1 MGVTLAAPRHPHPP
15 ALPIPSSVRPVVGA
29 IDAIL
34 VGVPPAPVVVQ
45 SASNPLVK
53 RIRRLADRKHR
64 VRERAFVVEGV
75 QPVERALR
83 SGAPVEVLIVAP
95 ELLTGPGA
103 AATIQAALD
112 AQVPVVHLTAELFT
126 RLSDREGPTGVA
138 AIVAIDER
146 PLEQLV
152 VGERSLFV
160 ALHEV
165 ANPGNLGT
173 IVRTADSLGID
184 GVVVVGPS
192 ADPYSPSAVKA
203 SMGSLFAVPV
213 VHAAAI
219 ADLLSW
225 ARAAHLS
232 VVTTSA
238 RAHSVLD
245 DVAVELPAVVLLGNE
260 GAGLAP
266 DVLAAGD
273 VDVRIPM
280 LGSASS
286 LNLAVAAG
294 IILYA
299 AARRKRMD

>member
-1 MGVTLAAPRHPHPP
+1 M
-15 ALPIPSSVRPVVGA
+15 
-29 IDAIL
+29 
-34 VGVPPAPVVVQ
+34 
-45 SASNPLVK
+45 
-53 RIRRLADRKHR
+53 
-64 VRERAFVVEGV
+64 
-75 QPVERALR
+75 
-83 SGAPVEVLIVAP
+83 
-95 ELLTGPGA
+95 
-103 AATIQAALD
+103 
-112 AQVPVVHLTAELFT
+112 
-126 RLSDREGPTGVA
+126 A

-192 ADPYSPSAVKA
+192 TDPYSPSAVKA

-213 VHAAAI
+213 VHVATI

-238 RAHSVLD
+238 RAR
-245 DVAVELPAVVLLGNE
+245 LGARRRRR
-260 GAGLAP
+260 GASRG
-266 DVLAAGD
+266 
-273 VDVRIPM
+273 R
-280 LGSASS
+280 
-286 LNLAVAAG
+286 
-294 IILYA
+294 
-299 AARRKRMD
+299 AAR

>member
-1 MGVTLAAPRHPHPP
+1 M
-15 ALPIPSSVRPVVGA
+15 
-29 IDAIL
+29 
-34 VGVPPAPVVVQ
+34 
-45 SASNPLVK
+45 
-53 RIRRLADRKHR
+53 
-64 VRERAFVVEGV
+64 
-75 QPVERALR
+75 
-83 SGAPVEVLIVAP
+83 AP
-95 ELLTGPGA
+95 ELLTGSGA
-103 AATIQAALD
+103 AETVQAAID
-112 AQVPVVHLTAELFT
+112 AQVPVVHMTAELFT

-146 PLEQLV
+146 PIEQLA

-192 ADPYSPSAVKA
+192 TDPYSPSAVKA

-213 VHAAAI
+213 VHVATI

-225 ARAAHLS
+225 ARVARLS

-238 RAHSVLD
+238 RARSLLD

-260 GAGLAP
+260 GTGLAP

-280 LGSASS
+280 VGSASS